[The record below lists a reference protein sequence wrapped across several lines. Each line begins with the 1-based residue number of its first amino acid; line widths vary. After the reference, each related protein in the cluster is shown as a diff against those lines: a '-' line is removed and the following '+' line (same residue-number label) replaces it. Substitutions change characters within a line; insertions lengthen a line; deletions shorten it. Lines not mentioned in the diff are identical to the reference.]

1 MAKVKPRVKVPKTAE
16 VGELIEIKTLISH
29 PMHSGRAVDGDGKL
43 IPRRIINSFRA
54 SFNGTV
60 VMSVDLKPSVSA
72 NPFFTFTSSPILP
85 RRSMRS
91 SRITCMFG
99 SPYFTSNGSRA
110 SMRARLIAWAS
121 LRWFLRFTAVMRLG
135 TIFPFS
141 EM

>member
-16 VGELIEIKTLISH
+16 AGELIEIKTLISH

-72 NPFFTFTSSPILP
+72 NPFFTFP
-85 RRSMRS
+85 
-91 SRITCMFG
+91 
-99 SPYFTSNGSRA
+99 FTVTES
-110 SMRARLIAWAS
+110 
-121 LRWFLRFTAVMRLG
+121 G
-135 TIFPFS
+135 TFDFVWVEDGGKEYTKSKKIS
-141 EM
+141 VG